1 MTSTLP
7 PETLGSVS
15 SLFKATLYQEKSYM
29 KHKFLNIISAKRY
42 SPYASATVTATYKW
56 KVHDGKIKIISCRK
70 CRS

>member
-1 MTSTLP
+1 MTSTSP

-42 SPYASATVTATYKW
+42 SPYASATVTATYK
-56 KVHDGKIKIISCRK
+56 
-70 CRS
+70 